1 MRVASSLSP
10 ATRDELVTIVAQAA
24 RLDRETAERAIQVTL
39 QTLEERIDAGE
50 ARHLAE
56 ELPEQLAP
64 WVATGSPAERFDVDE
79 FLRRVAERE
88 GTGVELAEK
97 HAKAAFVGRERTLS
111 DRAFA
116 HLRSQLSSDFL
127 PLLPIGAE
135 IEVMPAQSFV
145 RRVADRAGI
154 DADHARP
161 ATDAVLKT
169 LAARI
174 AGGQVDDL
182 RLRLPV
188 ALHPALDRGKAL
200 SGGEASRM
208 KLDAFIRQVAQRE
221 GISVDRAREHVA
233 AVLRT
238 LQDAFGEQEFL
249 GVTAQLPADYN
260 ALVER

>member
-1 MRVASSLSP
+1 VASSFTP
-10 ATRDELVTIVAQAA
+10 TTPDEFVTIVAQAA
-24 RLDRETAERAIQVTL
+24 QIDRERAKRAIQVTL
-39 QTLEERIDAGE
+39 QTLGERIDAGE
-50 ARHLAE
+50 ARHLAA

-64 WVATGSPAERFDVDE
+64 WVATRTPAERFDVDE

-88 GTGVELAEK
+88 GIGVELAEK
-97 HAKAAFVGRERTLS
+97 HTKAAFVGLQRALS

-127 PLLPIGAE
+127 PLLPIGPE
-135 IEVMPAQSFV
+135 IEVMPAESFR

-154 DADHARP
+154 DADAARR
-161 ATDAVLKT
+161 ATEAVLET

-174 AGGQVDDL
+174 AGGEVDDL
-182 RLRLPV
+182 RVRLPV
-188 ALHPALDRGKAL
+188 ELHPALNRGKAL

-208 KLDAFIRQVAQRE
+208 KLDAFLRRVAQRE

-238 LQDAFGEQEFL
+238 LQEAIGGQEFL
-249 GVTAQLPADYN
+249 DVTAQLSDDYI
-260 ALVER
+260 ALVGR